1 MPDIEFLPA
10 WYPRARRKKRVA
22 LVQFYMTVVLGLGLG
37 LWMLL
42 IRRNTVAAAAS
53 LDQISQQVVETRGE
67 LRQLD
72 DQERLKDQLLAQ
84 QRVVDSLGLPVDV
97 ARLFHTVEQALP
109 PEVSLTLFEL
119 RVDESQP
126 VVSSLNVG
134 KTIPMAPDRRLRVHF
149 IGVAPSNGDI
159 VRLLAG
165 LTDVPFFEDVVTSLR
180 DKTVSGHV
188 MREFEISFWMSL
200 NQPSER

>member
-10 WYPRARRKKRVA
+10 WYPQARRKKRVA

-53 LDQISQQVVETRGE
+53 LNQISQQVVETRGE

-97 ARLFHTVEQALP
+97 ARLFHTIEQTLP
-109 PEVSLTLFEL
+109 PEVSLTLFDL
-119 RVDESQP
+119 RVDEYQP
-126 VVSSLNVG
+126 VVSSLDAG
-134 KTIPMAPDRRLRVHF
+134 KTLPTAPDRRLRVHF
-149 IGVAPSNGDI
+149 IGVAPSNADI

-180 DKTVSGHV
+180 DRTVNGHV

>member
-10 WYPRARRKKRVA
+10 WYPQSRRKKRLA
-22 LVQFYMTVVLGLGLG
+22 LVQFYMTLVLALGLG

-42 IRRNTVAAAAS
+42 IRRNTVVAAAS
-53 LDQISQQVVETRGE
+53 LNQITQQVTETRGE
-67 LRQLD
+67 LQQLD
-72 DQERLKDQLLAQ
+72 DQVRLKDQLTAQ

-97 ARLFHTVEQALP
+97 ARLFGTIEQTMS
-109 PEVSLTLFEL
+109 PEVSLTHFDL
-119 RVDESQP
+119 RVDEYQP
-126 VVSSLNVG
+126 VVSSLDAA
-134 KTIPMAPDRRLRVHF
+134 KSLPMAPDRRLRVHF
-149 IGVAPSNGDI
+149 IGVAPSNSDI
-159 VRLLAG
+159 VRPLAG

-180 DKTVSGHV
+180 DKIVDGHV